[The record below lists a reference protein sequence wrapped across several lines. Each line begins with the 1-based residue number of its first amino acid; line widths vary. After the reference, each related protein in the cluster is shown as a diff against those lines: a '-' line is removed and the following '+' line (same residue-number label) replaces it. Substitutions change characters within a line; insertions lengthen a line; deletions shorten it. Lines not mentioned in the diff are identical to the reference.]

1 MIHLTAT
8 LALLAQSTGSLT
20 GDAESALNSVN
31 AWLLGISNTFIVSVF
46 VAGVLAALVGHVLGI
61 KILPGANSTM
71 GRVIIL
77 SLVAAYAI
85 GHGPAYIG
93 SLM

>member
-1 MIHLTAT
+1 MTHLTAT
-8 LALLAQSTGSLT
+8 LALLAQSGSIT
-20 GDAESALNSVN
+20 GDAESALTNLN
-31 AWLLGISNTFIVSVF
+31 AFLLRISNTFIVVVF

-71 GRVIIL
+71 GRVIVL

-93 SLM
+93 SLL